1 MGIVGSYIMLYI
13 TESIGSYIMLYI
25 TESKSK
31 INELSSMVVFSPERL
46 FCGMHR
52 FTISTCESVPNLITI
67 EKSN

>member
-31 INELSSMVVFSPERL
+31 INELSSMVV
-46 FCGMHR
+46 
-52 FTISTCESVPNLITI
+52 V
-67 EKSN
+67 